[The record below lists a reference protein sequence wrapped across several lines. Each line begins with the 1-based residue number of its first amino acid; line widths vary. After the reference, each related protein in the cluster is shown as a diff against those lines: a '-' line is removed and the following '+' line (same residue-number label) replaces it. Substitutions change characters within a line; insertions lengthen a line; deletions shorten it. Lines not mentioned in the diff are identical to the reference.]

1 MGQEVTVR
9 ALSNALAG
17 NRLHH
22 AYLFTGTRGVGKTT
36 IARILAKCFSC
47 EIGIS
52 AVPCGSCSA
61 CLEVDKGCFTD
72 LIEIDAASRTK
83 VEDMREILE
92 NVQYLPTRGR
102 FKIYLIDEVHM
113 LSGHSFNALLKTLE
127 EPPPHVKFLLAT
139 TDPQKLP
146 MTVLSRC
153 LQFHLWRVP
162 IPIIADYLRDIL
174 QREGVSIE
182 NTALQALARAADGS
196 LRDALS
202 LLEQVMA
209 LSLGNPCIEA
219 ETVRQMLGLSKKTVL
234 LELLTAVLGGN
245 HRLVL
250 EKVEAL
256 ANSVPDFS
264 GVLAELLDLLYQ
276 IAVAQNAVEA
286 LDKHREEYDAIV
298 RLAQSCEPQ
307 DVQNCYQIGIRGQRD
322 LAYAPSPQVGFEMVL
337 LRMVALQP
345 LAASRSPVSHV
356 EKSPSDASS
365 VSSVLS
371 EVSRSDVFSEVRHAD
386 ELADPTEA
394 LPLTATAVPEIESAT
409 PSLPTVSPPE
419 EIPKWETVIPRL
431 HLKGA
436 AQMLAERAMVGQW
449 STNSIQLVV
458 DGSYQ
463 ALWQGARGQSAKAR
477 LQTALSEYLGRNIH
491 LTIIE
496 GSIDGETPIMQKRR
510 LEQETLKKTTE
521 NIAADS
527 TMQDFLS
534 AFGAEIKQVEVK
546 EANEL

>member
-52 AVPCGSCSA
+52 AVPCGSCGA

-162 IPIIADYLRDIL
+162 IPIIADYLSDIL

-209 LSLGNPCIEA
+209 LSLSKPCIEA
-219 ETVRQMLGLSKKTVL
+219 ETVRQMLGLSKKAVL
-234 LELLTAVLGGN
+234 LELLTAVLAGS

-250 EKVEAL
+250 EKVQAL

-286 LDKHREEYDAIV
+286 LDKNREEYDAIV
-298 RLAQSCEPQ
+298 RLAQSCQPEE
-307 DVQNCYQIGIRGQRD
+307 VQKCYQIGIRGQRD

-337 LRMVALQP
+337 LRMVQE
-345 LAASRSPVSHV
+345 SR
-356 EKSPSDASS
+356 SDASS
-365 VSSVLS
+365 VSS
-371 EVSRSDVFSEVRHAD
+371 EVSRSEGPSEIRHAD
-386 ELADPTEA
+386 ELADPIEA
-394 LPLTATAVPEIESAT
+394 LSRTATAVPGVESAT
-409 PSLPTVSPPE
+409 PSLPIMSPPE
-419 EIPKWETVIPRL
+419 EIPKWETIIPRL

-436 AQMLAERAMVGQW
+436 AQMLAEHATVGQW
-449 STNSIQLVV
+449 SSNSIQLVV
-458 DGSYQ
+458 DGSCKG
-463 ALWQGARGQSAKAR
+463 LWQGAHNQSAKAR

-510 LEQETLKKTTE
+510 LEQEKLKKTTE

-546 EANEL
+546 EADEF